1 MYVYINLLVTLRL
14 SFHFICF
21 LSQILSDWLTE
32 AVSVWFLRFYHPF
45 STLLSCFFRYLLFF
59 LGQSTT
65 GVIHK
70 DSTLFGAS
78 LRDCHRSW
86 NFHGPAPSS
95 PTSFFLFLFRFASQI
110 FIWFFHFPFH
120 LTWNVELDV
129 VCSRLW
135 GCCFFPDL
143 LNHFSL
149 AEGADRCDIG
159 HRFFFFLFDL
169 LFLIL
174 RMRSTV

>member
-45 STLLSCFFRYLLFF
+45 STLLSCFF
-59 LGQSTT
+59 S
-65 GVIHK
+65 
-70 DSTLFGAS
+70 AS